1 MRSIATTQSPKTSHK
16 GRFIRLPDRKFKS
29 EPKLD
34 SEFRIT
40 IMVVS
45 VDRNHWGI
53 AIHLAV
59 INPAS
64 MTPIMVICSFIM
76 IKCAN
81 IMAELSTTS
90 S

>member
-1 MRSIATTQSPKTSHK
+1 
-16 GRFIRLPDRKFKS
+16 
-29 EPKLD
+29 
-34 SEFRIT
+34 
-40 IMVVS
+40 MVVS

-59 INPAS
+59 VNPAS
-64 MTPIMVICSFIM
+64 MTPIMGICSFIM